1 MGMCLLRAVI
11 LTAMTKRIL
20 ASIVLLIAAFVIYVA
35 SRPGEF
41 RVSRSTTINASP
53 SAVFPLVSDLRAFQ
67 TWSPWAKMD
76 PQAKVTYGGPA
87 SGVGS
92 SFSWQGGKTGEG
104 TMATSESRQD
114 EFIRFMLIFRKPF
127 NATNT
132 AEFTFKPEG
141 NLTVVT
147 WSMEGR
153 NNFLAKAFG
162 VFMDCERMIGGPFEQ
177 GLADLKALSE
187 AKP

>member
-1 MGMCLLRAVI
+1 
-11 LTAMTKRIL
+11 MTKKIL
-20 ASIVLLIAAFVIYVA
+20 AAVALLIAVFVIYVA
-35 SRPGEF
+35 SLPDEF
-41 RVSRSTTINASP
+41 RVSRSTTINAPP
-53 SAVFPLVSDLRAFQ
+53 STVFPLVSDLRAFQ

-76 PQAKVTYGGPA
+76 PQSKVTYEGPA

-92 SFSWQGGKTGEG
+92 SFSWQGGKIGEG
-104 TMATSESRQD
+104 TMATSEIRQD

-127 NATNT
+127 SATNT

-141 NLTVVT
+141 DGTVVT

-153 NNFLAKAFG
+153 NNFLAKIFS
-162 VFMDCERMIGGPFEQ
+162 VFMDCEKMIGGPFEQ
-177 GLADLKALSE
+177 GLADLKTLSE